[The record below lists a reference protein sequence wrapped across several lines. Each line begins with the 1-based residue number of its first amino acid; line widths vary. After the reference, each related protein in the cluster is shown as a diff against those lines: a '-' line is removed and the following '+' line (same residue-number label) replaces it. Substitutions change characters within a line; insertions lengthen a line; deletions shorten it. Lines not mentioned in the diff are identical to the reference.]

1 MTKFNFIFLITMIFC
16 IKLHTQQYNTYNLE
30 REHIFDIG
38 TSENEL
44 SNFKGSLGYSGPTG
58 PMGLSFKDNGT
69 LLIND
74 TMNYKIK
81 VFNQAYDV
89 IEVIDTPFNEYDTL
103 NATYIE
109 IDKQSINGYW
119 YDEFY
124 IQLSS
129 SGEIQ
134 KRLRLPGLPFYN
146 EITNCMIKGEVS
158 FFWKKDGSLFS
169 IPLSLFLGIIPGL
182 AIGFLLIWFFKKFQE
197 KIRATEKT
205 LLILGISLLLI
216 EVGEWLHAATL
227 LGVMS
232 LGFVLLEKHP
242 PAANQLSVKL
252 NKAWVF
258 AEIVLFVLIG
268 MAVDI
273 PVAIKAGASG
283 ILLIGIGL
291 LFRSLGVFM
300 ALAFSR
306 LNLREKL
313 FCMIAYLPKATVQAA
328 LGAVP
333 LSAGIQAG
341 PTILAVAVLSIILTA
356 PLGLFGIKYFGPRLL
371 KVDFESKNPLED
383 NENFAQAQ

>member
-1 MTKFNFIFLITMIFC
+1 
-16 IKLHTQQYNTYNLE
+16 
-30 REHIFDIG
+30 
-38 TSENEL
+38 
-44 SNFKGSLGYSGPTG
+44 
-58 PMGLSFKDNGT
+58 
-69 LLIND
+69 
-74 TMNYKIK
+74 
-81 VFNQAYDV
+81 
-89 IEVIDTPFNEYDTL
+89 
-103 NATYIE
+103 
-109 IDKQSINGYW
+109 
-119 YDEFY
+119 
-124 IQLSS
+124 
-129 SGEIQ
+129 
-134 KRLRLPGLPFYN
+134 
-146 EITNCMIKGEVS
+146 
-158 FFWKKDGSLFS
+158 
-169 IPLSLFLGIIPGL
+169 
-182 AIGFLLIWFFKKFQE
+182 
-197 KIRATEKT
+197 
-205 LLILGISLLLI
+205 
-216 EVGEWLHAATL
+216 
-227 LGVMS
+227 
-232 LGFVLLEKHP
+232 
-242 PAANQLSVKL
+242 
-252 NKAWVF
+252 
-258 AEIVLFVLIG
+258 